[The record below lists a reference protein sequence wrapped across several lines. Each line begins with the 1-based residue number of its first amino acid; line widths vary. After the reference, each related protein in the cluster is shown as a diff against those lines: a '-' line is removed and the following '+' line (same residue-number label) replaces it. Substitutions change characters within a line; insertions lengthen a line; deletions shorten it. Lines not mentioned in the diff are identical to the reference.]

1 MSQILFSSIYNR
13 YGVQILLEILMPCII
28 SCFQMAT
35 RSQNQVVRLTRC
47 IGVPGHTAMLVRVM
61 VETGYRWYPEYTVEE
76 QFRDF
81 NQSQYLCTVRIYPS
95 YPGATEPLH
104 CSYGLGVTIE
114 MSVQDAAY
122 SMMTIMRAKTALLQ
136 NTDYRYMPAALPGAQ
151 GYYQATYCDSTHE
164 DSLLRATTEML
175 EDKDRENRA
184 LRMELF
190 NARADHWATLTRF
203 APAVQA
209 GFMDMRDLYPVR
221 SGLPECM
228 EWCDVGGITPP
239 RGPRLPPFVGPRP
252 HPSPYGPQAPQDR
265 LFPDDHVQL
274 PGHGGDF
281 YEDYY
286 GDV

>member
-1 MSQILFSSIYNR
+1 
-13 YGVQILLEILMPCII
+13 
-28 SCFQMAT
+28 MAT

-122 SMMTIMRAKTALLQ
+122 SMVTIMRARTALLQ
-136 NTDYRYMPAALPGAQ
+136 NTDFCYMPAALPGAQ

-164 DSLLRATTEML
+164 GSLLRTTTEML

-209 GFMDMRDLYPVR
+209 GFMDMRDIYPVR

-228 EWCDVGGITPP
+228 EWRDVGGITPP

-286 GDV
+286 GDF